1 MTFCNQSFQ
10 RMLPDACPLYSHYY
24 AADMSLSNISFNQDS
39 ATNDD
44 ISDCIIIDEFCNGI
58 DDNFNNEM
66 CEESYSISDNSYQR
80 LLNTDG
86 ELSSNIDSNEICDD
100 LTELDTDDEYF
111 NIPTDDEDEFL
122 TNPDVFSEINHYL
135 AEFND
140 DEFSELDCI
149 QV

>member
-1 MTFCNQSFQ
+1 MTFSNQRFQ
-10 RMLPDACPLYSHYY
+10 RMLPDACPLYSNYY

-111 NIPTDDEDEFL
+111 NIPTDGYMLF
-122 TNPDVFSEINHYL
+122 
-135 AEFND
+135 FNLNSPS
-140 DEFSELDCI
+140 FFYNILYVIPLSSPNYS
-149 QV
+149 Q